1 MIYIGIDPGANGGLV
16 SIDNEGV
23 VLHSTKYNIKD
34 YVSYFNVL
42 KKNELNTI
50 VFVEK
55 VHSMP
60 RQGVRSM
67 FTFGQRFGEI
77 TGLLEAFQIEY
88 YLIEPQRWK
97 KHFSLLGSNKKDSCL
112 KALELEPT
120 LKCIGKRGGLMDGIC
135 DAYLIALYG
144 KDSHEQQRVD
154 R

>member
-16 SIDNEGV
+16 SLDDEDV
-23 VLHSTKYNIKD
+23 VLYSMKYNIKD
-34 YVSYFNVL
+34 YVSYF
-42 KKNELNTI
+42 KNICKHSLDVV

-55 VHSMP
+55 VHAMP

-77 TGLLEAFQIEY
+77 MGLLEAFQMEF

-97 KHFSLLGSNKKDSCL
+97 KHFSLIGSNKKDSCI

-120 LKCIGKRGGLMDGIC
+120 LECKGKRGGLIDGIC

-144 KDSHEQQRVD
+144 KETLCQT
-154 R
+154 